1 MKIFKSAYGFF
12 ILFPLTILFLSLF
25 IGEIAFRYI
34 FKDFNFYPF
43 GLLAVLLS
51 FFVQPKRIWAQLQ
64 VVKYRVPRLAFF
76 TFLSFFLSMASSLL
90 FVVVFE
96 MGVIGRVLG
105 MFIGPIFLFAISF
118 VDIFRNLRVSF
129 SFEMMKEILVFGF
142 PLIFAIWAYS
152 VLNLTDRYMIERFLG
167 LRQVGFYDIAHR
179 IAAVPLFLSIG
190 LRQMWTPLFYDNMEK
205 RNYHVISRLMS
216 FSIFAMCFI
225 CLLLVIFC
233 KEVVVLM
240 LDDRYL
246 AVIPVIPWIVL
257 GTFFLGLLPFS
268 NAFLGYEKKF
278 KHISAIASTAA
289 ILNIALNF
297 ILINHIGIIGAAI
310 ATATA
315 YLLYLGFSIVV
326 ARKAFMKVFM
336 IQQNIIPFLYVVA
349 SALLVNHFSGTK
361 ISGNEIF
368 VKFCFLLVFIFSG
381 YFVGVFNRSDITILK
396 KKMIERIR

>member
-1 MKIFKSAYGFF
+1 
-12 ILFPLTILFLSLF
+12 
-25 IGEIAFRYI
+25 
-34 FKDFNFYPF
+34 
-43 GLLAVLLS
+43 
-51 FFVQPKRIWAQLQ
+51 
-64 VVKYRVPRLAFF
+64 
-76 TFLSFFLSMASSLL
+76 
-90 FVVVFE
+90 
-96 MGVIGRVLG
+96 
-105 MFIGPIFLFAISF
+105 
-118 VDIFRNLRVSF
+118 
-129 SFEMMKEILVFGF
+129 MMKEILVFGF